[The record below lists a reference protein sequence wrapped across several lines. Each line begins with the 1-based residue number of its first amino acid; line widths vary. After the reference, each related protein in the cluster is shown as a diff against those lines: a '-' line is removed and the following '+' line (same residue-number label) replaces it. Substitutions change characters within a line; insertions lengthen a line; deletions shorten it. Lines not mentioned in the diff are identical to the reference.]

1 MALSYRRLMKQIQE
15 MDEQHLD
22 DDVTI
27 YIIAHDEYYPAITT
41 EAIDAETCDTLDNGH
56 TVIVV
61 E

>member
-15 MDEQHLD
+15 MDEHHLD

-27 YIIAHDEYYPAITT
+27 YIIGHDEYYPAIAT
-41 EAIDAETCDTLDNGH
+41 EVTNNTCDTLDNGH